1 MCLEYFP
8 MTEFELISVLKETS
22 DGIGQDFE
30 FFLTATFALIIVSY
44 TVGERLGK
52 APRVAITILYLAM
65 VALLFVRYQGQ
76 ATQALFATSVLREM
90 SSAYPTLDTVF
101 LMWLRRFIFVAGAL
115 VAVYSVFKPV
125 VISDKEERD

>member
-1 MCLEYFP
+1 

-22 DGIGQDFE
+22 NGIAQDFE

-52 APRVAITILYLAM
+52 APRVAITSLYLAM
-65 VALLFVRYQGQ
+65 VVLLLVRYQGQ

-90 SSAYPTLDTVF
+90 KSDYPTLDTVI
-101 LMWLRRFIFVAGAL
+101 LMWFRRFIFVAGTL
-115 VAVYSVFKPV
+115 VAVYSIFKPV
-125 VISDKEERD
+125 VISDKEEDDENGT